1 MAEADATPPTQSLEP
16 LSASAAAATEALDPV
31 MEGEIKTAAG
41 ARATPWS
48 RLSCDLVELIFSNLP
63 LRSVVVAG
71 AVCRQWRALVSDPA
85 FAAGA
90 AAYRRRRPWFFL
102 YGQNNVVLSKNQA
115 FGFDPDDGEWIAL
128 PSSPSALHVDCF
140 AGAGGFFFATTSST
154 RFCYAPLLR
163 GPWRETSPLFFSR
176 CNPLVG
182 VFFAAGGHRRF
193 VVVGGAR
200 FIGGL
205 VDIEDP
211 LAVEIYDPATDSWEL
226 CPPLPPEFRIGNSSQ
241 WLSAALLGGRFFFVF
256 GIYSCSIAAFDLSR
270 HAWTGVRVLRPPGV
284 LFSFLLA
291 CGDRLILAGLCNT
304 PVGPPCFALWAVD
317 HCSMDFAEIGVMPR
331 DLLSCLFDT
340 DDDDNKF
347 ASLKCVGLDGLVYV
361 FNEDHH
367 KAYPACVCEISD
379 GSAAKRADSTS
390 GQNLSCSWRKVP
402 PLPGPVDRFHKVI
415 AFSSPVPADS
425 VLGGGVDREP

>member
-16 LSASAAAATEALDPV
+16 LSASAAAATQALDPV
-31 MEGEIKTAAG
+31 MEGEMKAAAG

-48 RLSCDLVELIFSNLP
+48 RLSCDLVELIFSYLP

-71 AVCRQWRALVSDPA
+71 AVCRQWRALVSDPG

-256 GIYSCSIAAFDLSR
+256 GIYSCSIAAFDLSSR
-270 HAWTGVRVLRPPGV
+270 AWTGVRVLRPPGV

-390 GQNLSCSWRKVP
+390 GLNLSCSWRKVP

-415 AFSSPVPADS
+415 AFCSPVPADS

>member
-16 LSASAAAATEALDPV
+16 LSASAAAATQALDPV
-31 MEGEIKTAAG
+31 MEGEMTAAAG

-48 RLSCDLVELIFSNLP
+48 RLSCDLVELIFSYLP

-71 AVCRQWRALVSDPA
+71 AVCRQWRALVSDPG

-256 GIYSCSIAAFDLSR
+256 GIYSCSIAAFDLSSR
-270 HAWTGVRVLRPPGV
+270 AWTGVRVLRPPGV

-390 GQNLSCSWRKVP
+390 GLNLSCSWRKVP

-415 AFSSPVPADS
+415 AFCSPVPADS

>member
-1 MAEADATPPTQSLEP
+1 MVEADATPPTHILEP
-16 LSASAAAATEALDPV
+16 LSASAATAPEALDPV
-31 MEGEIKTAAG
+31 MEGEMRAAAG
-41 ARATPWS
+41 ATPWS
-48 RLSCDLVELIFSNLP
+48 RLSCDLVDLIFSCLP

-71 AVCRQWRALVSDPA
+71 AVCRQWRAVVSDPG

-102 YGQNNVVLSKNQA
+102 YGQNNVVVSKNQA
-115 FGFDPDDGEWIAL
+115 FGFDPDAGEWIAL

-182 VFFAAGGHRRF
+182 VFFAAGGQRRF

-226 CPPLPPEFRIGNSSQ
+226 CPPSPAGVPHRKLV
-241 WLSAALLGGRFFFVF
+241 AVALRRAPGR
-256 GIYSCSIAAFDLSR
+256 R
-270 HAWTGVRVLRPPGV
+270 AWTGVRTLRPPGV

-317 HCSMDFAEIGVMPR
+317 HHSMDFAEIGVMPT
-331 DLLSCLFDT
+331 DLLSSLFDT

-347 ASLKCVGLDGLVYV
+347 ASLKCIGLDGLVYV

-379 GSAAKRADSTS
+379 GSAAKVADSAS
-390 GQNLSCSWRKVP
+390 GLNLSCSWRKVP

-415 AFSSPVPADS
+415 AFCSPVPADA
-425 VLGGGVDREP
+425 VLGGGVDREV